1 MSDYLIDIGA
11 NLTHKDFAQDI
22 DAVIE
27 DALDCNIKQL
37 IVTGTSKVESIKA
50 HELATTH
57 NSTLFSTAGVHPH
70 YANTF
75 DQETEEIIY
84 ELASKKSV
92 VAIGECG
99 LDYFRNFSPKKSQI
113 NVFLNQIKIAKNV
126 ELPLFLHQRDAHGD
140 FVKILESH
148 YDNSIKGVAHCFTGS
163 EEMLAIYLEMGLY
176 IGITGWICDE
186 RRGIELQK
194 IVNKI
199 PLERLMIET
208 DCPYLLPRSLN
219 PKPKSRRNEPK
230 YLPEIVKMIALNTDY
245 SYAEI
250 VDQSTK
256 NAINF
261 FNLSNIK
268 NNL

>member
-1 MSDYLIDIGA
+1 
-11 NLTHKDFAQDI
+11 
-22 DAVIE
+22 
-27 DALDCNIKQL
+27 
-37 IVTGTSKVESIKA
+37 
-50 HELATTH
+50 
-57 NSTLFSTAGVHPH
+57 
-70 YANTF
+70 
-75 DQETEEIIY
+75 
-84 ELASKKSV
+84 
-92 VAIGECG
+92 
-99 LDYFRNFSPKKSQI
+99 
-113 NVFLNQIKIAKNV
+113 
-126 ELPLFLHQRDAHGD
+126 
-140 FVKILESH
+140 
-148 YDNSIKGVAHCFTGS
+148 
-163 EEMLAIYLEMGLY
+163 MLAIYLEMGLY